1 MTSVWISRGQGDKE
15 LKAVQEKV
23 AFTLISD
30 TMGETAGAAK
40 EEFADS

>member
-1 MTSVWISRGQGDKE
+1 MTSVWISIGQGDKE

-23 AFTLISD
+23 AFTSMFD
-30 TMGETAGAAK
+30 TVGETAAK

>member
-1 MTSVWISRGQGDKE
+1 MTSVCISRGQGDKE

-23 AFTLISD
+23 AFTSMFD